1 MLTHAVKEFRD
12 NQDIKKSFLYHEN
25 RRSVHCTY
33 KCLQLLLI
41 KTASVGPI
49 ELKYTYVL
57 SIIMDNTV
65 YIWFEHIHSLIFYIV
80 SGVII

>member
-1 MLTHAVKEFRD
+1 MLTHAVKEFPD
-12 NQDIKKSFLYHEN
+12 KLDTKKCFLYHEK

-33 KCLQLLLI
+33 KCLQLLLS
-41 KTASVGPI
+41 KTTTVGPI

-57 SIIMDNTV
+57 SIAMDSTV
-65 YIWFEHIHSLIFYIV
+65 YIWFEHIHYLIFYII

>member
-1 MLTHAVKEFRD
+1 MLTHAVKEFPD
-12 NQDIKKSFLYHEN
+12 KHDIKKRFLYHEN

-41 KTASVGPI
+41 KTTVGPI

-57 SIIMDNTV
+57 SIQMDNTV
-65 YIWFEHIHSLIFYIV
+65 YIWFEHIHPLIFYIV